1 MLKFDTNF
9 YLVKG
14 KIKDIDSS
22 TFDGLESDTTLLQQE
37 KFIIPHLESILSKD
51 KQIKSGKKSKDVWF
65 VELEN
70 VTWLESSGSLKNWEK
85 TIVTISKTDNTPA
98 SFIKAGKQQIKDDLK
113 ALARPDKEEDY
124 SQDS

>member
-1 MLKFDTNF
+1 MIKFDTNF

-22 TFDGLESDTTLLQQE
+22 TFQGLSDDTALLQQE
-37 KFIIPHLESILSKD
+37 KYIIPHLESILAKD

-70 VTWLESSGSLKNWEK
+70 VTWLESGSLKNWEK
-85 TIVTISKTDNTPA
+85 TVVTIKKTDHTPA
-98 SFIKAGKQQIKDDLK
+98 SFVKAGKQQIKDDLK
-113 ALARPDKEEDY
+113 AIARPDKEEDY
-124 SQDS
+124 SQDN

>member
-1 MLKFDTNF
+1 MIKFDSNF

-22 TFDGLESDTTLLQQE
+22 TFEGLDRDTALLQQE
-37 KFIIPHLESILSKD
+37 KHIIPHLESILAKD

-70 VTWLESSGSLKNWEK
+70 VTWLESGSLKNWEK
-85 TIVTISKTDNTPA
+85 TVVTINKTEHTPA

-113 ALARPDKEEDY
+113 ALARQDKEEDY

>member
-1 MLKFDTNF
+1 MIKFDTNF

-22 TFDGLESDTTLLQQE
+22 TFEGLPADTALLQQE
-37 KFIIPHLESILSKD
+37 KYIIPQLESILAKD

-70 VTWLESSGSLKNWEK
+70 VTWLESGSLKNWEK
-85 TIVTISKTDNTPA
+85 TIVTINKTDHAPA
-98 SFIKAGKQQIKDDLK
+98 SFIKATKQQIKDDNK

>member
-70 VTWLESSGSLKNWEK
+70 VTWLESGSLKNWEK
-85 TIVTISKTDNTPA
+85 TVVTIKKTDHTPA
-98 SFIKAGKQQIKDDLK
+98 SFVKAGKQQIKDDLK
-113 ALARPDKEEDY
+113 TLTRPDKEEDY